1 MTYAKSQDGTYLFQD
16 GEGNADEDR
25 RKQQPMVPLLEAAAE
40 HEHKGRG
47 LVSNNT
53 HSGVPCLT
61 LCPRSWGAHDKICS
75 SLVKQ
80 KVKISVLGLIDAMS
94 VLPVANFIS
103 VLFTVQTN
111 YSS

>member
-1 MTYAKSQDGTYLFQD
+1 MGLTFSRMAKETRTKIAENSSRWF
-16 GEGNADEDR
+16 
-25 RKQQPMVPLLEAAAE
+25 PSSEAAAE

-47 LVSNNT
+47 LVSDNT
-53 HSGVPCLT
+53 HSGVPCFT

>member
-1 MTYAKSQDGTYLFQD
+1 M
-16 GEGNADEDR
+16 
-25 RKQQPMVPLLEAAAE
+25 
-40 HEHKGRG
+40 
-47 LVSNNT
+47 
-53 HSGVPCLT
+53 T

-103 VLFTVQTN
+103 VYAAQRNGRARLVKGLNCFLCRTLMWCATEETCAVPGN
-111 YSS
+111 E

>member
-61 LCPRSWGAHDKICS
+61 LCPRSWGAHDNLQFHSQTESEDQRAGADWRHERPS
-75 SLVKQ
+75 SCKFHNRAV
-80 KVKISVLGLIDAMS
+80 
-94 VLPVANFIS
+94 
-103 VLFTVQTN
+103 
-111 YSS
+111 YSTDQL

>member
-1 MTYAKSQDGTYLFQD
+1 MLDA
-16 GEGNADEDR
+16 
-25 RKQQPMVPLLEAAAE
+25 VPTEL
-40 HEHKGRG
+40 
-47 LVSNNT
+47 
-53 HSGVPCLT
+53 
-61 LCPRSWGAHDKICS
+61 GAHDKTCS

-80 KVKISVLGLIDAMS
+80 KVKISVLVLIDAMS

>member
-1 MTYAKSQDGTYLFQD
+1 MGLTFSRMAKETRTKIAENSSRWF
-16 GEGNADEDR
+16 
-25 RKQQPMVPLLEAAAE
+25 PSSEAAAE

-47 LVSNNT
+47 LVSDNT
-53 HSGVPCLT
+53 HSGVPCLM
-61 LCPRSWGAHDKICS
+61 LCPRSWGAHDKTCS

-80 KVKISVLGLIDAMS
+80 KVKISVLVLIDAMS
-94 VLPVANFIS
+94 VLPVANFIT

>member
-1 MTYAKSQDGTYLFQD
+1 M
-16 GEGNADEDR
+16 
-25 RKQQPMVPLLEAAAE
+25 M
-40 HEHKGRG
+40 
-47 LVSNNT
+47 
-53 HSGVPCLT
+53 
-61 LCPRSWGAHDKICS
+61 LCPRSWGAHDKTCS

-103 VLFTVQTN
+103 LLFTVQTN